1 MSLTESQKRTLTI
14 LAPSFCVSLPTAIPG
29 SIEPADAPVSAGR
42 PPRCPARSLCLLAPL
57 FVSGLM
63 APPAE
68 RFARVGKQMATTT
81 AHLPALA
88 AARKLYQ
95 LTEEE
100 KSRMWVRA
108 ADGKLKIKRSM
119 SFSKFEEHSWSMPVG
134 ASLFRSFLRTQ
145 L

>member
-1 MSLTESQKRTLTI
+1 
-14 LAPSFCVSLPTAIPG
+14 
-29 SIEPADAPVSAGR
+29 
-42 PPRCPARSLCLLAPL
+42 
-57 FVSGLM
+57 M

-95 LTEEE
+95 LTEQE

-145 L
+145 PVSTLHSALGGHMWPTTAMDTAA